1 MCLGPMRV
9 IRPPGLWRDKLIFE
23 RGMDMKRFTVIV
35 GVVALFVAGICT
47 CVDAAGGSMPNFSL
61 KDPQG
66 GSHSSGTLKAK
77 PTVIIVTAPIEHDS
91 SAQKAWSNALEKA
104 KPAGTNL
111 VMIENVAAQ
120 KMFKGTAL
128 KEMKKSWA
136 PGQPLLLL
144 EDMSGRVCAA
154 FGVPKKSTWVFV
166 YKKGGSLVYT
176 YKGGASAAEAKTI
189 WGKVK

>member
-1 MCLGPMRV
+1 
-9 IRPPGLWRDKLIFE
+9 
-23 RGMDMKRFTVIV
+23 MKRFGLVVVVIAVIV
-35 GVVALFVAGICT
+35 VGIY
-47 CVDAAGGSMPNFSL
+47 VYVGAAGGSMPSFSL

-66 GSHSSGTLKAK
+66 GAHSSATLKQK
-77 PTVIIVTAPIEHDS
+77 PTVIVVTAPIEHDS

-144 EDMSGRVCAA
+144 EDMSGSVCAA
-154 FGVPKKSTWVFV
+154 FGVPKKSTWVFA
-166 YKKGGSLVYT
+166 YKKGGDLVYT
-176 YKGGASAAEAKTI
+176 FKGGASAAEAKNI
-189 WGKVK
+189 WSKVK

>member
-1 MCLGPMRV
+1 
-9 IRPPGLWRDKLIFE
+9 
-23 RGMDMKRFTVIV
+23 MKRFAVMV
-35 GVVALFVAGICT
+35 GVVVLIVAG
-47 CVDAAGGSMPNFSL
+47 VLAHADGAGGSMPNFSL

-66 GSHSSGTLKAK
+66 GVHSSGTFKQK

-91 SAQKAWSNALEKA
+91 SAQKAWSNALENA

-120 KMFKGTAL
+120 KMFKGMAL

-144 EDMSGRVCAA
+144 EDMSGSVCAA
-154 FGVPKKSTWVFV
+154 FGVPKKSTWVFA
-166 YKKGGSLVYT
+166 YKKGGELVYT
-176 YKGGASAAEAKTI
+176 FKGGASAAEAKNI
-189 WGKVK
+189 WSKVK